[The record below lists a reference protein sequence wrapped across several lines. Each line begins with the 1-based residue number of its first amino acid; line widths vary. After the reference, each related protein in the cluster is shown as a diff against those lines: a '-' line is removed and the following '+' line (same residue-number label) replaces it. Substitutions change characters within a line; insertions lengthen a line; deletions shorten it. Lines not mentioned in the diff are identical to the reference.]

1 MPNHPDSSTQESLAA
16 SPSLAEAGAAE
27 KVINLIMAGMKN
39 YPVFPPDHPSTGRLL
54 QGVRQA
60 VTGFNE
66 KFGDL
71 CFEVGRQQMF
81 YDEKPVCPAEA
92 SDDNPAQVFYR
103 DGIRW
108 FSFLNGV
115 AEDELA
121 ALFKIFNHYRVM
133 PDEPEDD
140 LVTALWRAELPHI
153 LYEASYELWDSEPL
167 TDPGQ
172 YEPTVPESSDGGET
186 DICGQLHPGDAKG
199 WEALRP
205 DTDGEDYQQMSIA
218 MTHGDQGLWEL
229 TAAEQIALQSLIKEG
244 QEYDS
249 SEAAIRLMFLVL
261 RNEEEPQIYES
272 ILSYLKEEFRSS
284 LASRNYRR
292 AYFILDNVR
301 KLEELPAAAKSWRVP
316 IHNRFQSEIIRPEI
330 LQPLISLW
338 PVLAALP
345 AVEIKTIVAV
355 LQLLPTKAGITL
367 TTMIARVDSKHARS
381 LIVEIIASYAT
392 RDHQVLEVLL
402 DGTDEDLVMRMLRVV
417 RDLPDRDTVQQLLGQ
432 AVNHPSQKVRS
443 EAGRL
448 MGRPN
453 SY

>member
-1 MPNHPDSSTQESLAA
+1 MTNLDSSTYGNRGAL
-16 SPSLAEAGAAE
+16 PSVAEAAAAE
-27 KVINLIMAGMKN
+27 KVINIIMAGMKN
-39 YPVFPPDHPSTGRLL
+39 YPVFPPDHPSTDRLL

-60 VTGFNE
+60 VAGFSE

-71 CFEVGRQQMF
+71 CFEVGRQQIL
-81 YDEKPVCPAEA
+81 YDEKPVFSGE
-92 SDDNPAQVFYR
+92 SGDDNPAQVFYR

-108 FSFLNGV
+108 FSFLDGV
-115 AEDELA
+115 TETELA
-121 ALFKIFNHYRVM
+121 ALFKIFNHYRVI

-153 LYEASYELWDSEPL
+153 LYEATYELWDSEPL

-172 YEPTVPESSDGGET
+172 YEPTAPESSSGGAPGAGGKV
-186 DICGQLHPGDAKG
+186 ISGDARG
-199 WEALRP
+199 WDELRP
-205 DTDGEDYQQMSIA
+205 DTDAEDYQQMSIA
-218 MTHGDQGLWEL
+218 TTHGEHGLWEL
-229 TAAEQIALQSLIKEG
+229 TAEEQLALGRLIKEG

-261 RNEEEPQIYES
+261 RKEEEPQVYES

-284 LASRNYRR
+284 LVSRNYRR
-292 AYFILDNVR
+292 SYFILDNVR
-301 KLEELPAAAKSWRVP
+301 KLEELPAAVKPWMVP
-316 IHNRFQSEIIRPEI
+316 IHNHFQAEIIRPEI
-330 LQPLISLW
+330 LQPLISLC

-345 AVEIKTIVAV
+345 ALEIKTIVAV

-367 TTMIARVDSKHARS
+367 AAMIARVESKHARS

-417 RDLPDRDTVQQLLGQ
+417 RDLPNQETAQRLLGQ
-432 AVNHPSQKVRS
+432 AVNHPRQKVRD

-448 MGRPN
+448 MGRQN
-453 SY
+453 HY

>member
-1 MPNHPDSSTQESLAA
+1 MTDLDSSTYRRQGALPAG
-16 SPSLAEAGAAE
+16 AEARAAE
-27 KVINLIMAGMKN
+27 KVINLLMTGMKN
-39 YPVFPPDHPSTGRLL
+39 YPVFPPDHPSTVRML
-54 QGVRQA
+54 QGVRQFVA
-60 VTGFNE
+60 AFNDN
-66 KFGDL
+66 FGDL
-71 CFEVGRQQMF
+71 CFEVGRQQIL
-81 YDEKPVCPAEA
+81 YDEKPVFAGEA
-92 SDDNPAQVFYR
+92 SDDNPAQVFHR

-121 ALFKIFNHYRVM
+121 ALFKIFNHYRVV

-153 LYEASYELWDSEPL
+153 LYEATYELWDSASPVDLSLFEPVASAL
-167 TDPGQ
+167 AT
-172 YEPTVPESSDGGET
+172 ERET
-186 DICGQLHPGDAKG
+186 APREASG

-205 DTDGEDYQQMSIA
+205 DTEGEDYHQLSLA

-229 TAAEQIALQSLIKEG
+229 TAEEHLALEGLIREG

-261 RNEEEPQIYES
+261 RTEEEAQIYDA

-284 LASRNYRR
+284 LVSRNYRR
-292 AYFILDNVR
+292 SYFILDNVR
-301 KLEELPAAAKSWRVP
+301 KLEELPAVVKPWMVP
-316 IHNRFQSEIIRPEI
+316 IHNRFQAEIIRLEI
-330 LQPLISLW
+330 LQPLVSLW

-355 LQLLPTKAGITL
+355 LQLLPTKAGITMSA
-367 TTMIARVDSKHARS
+367 MIAQVDSKPARS

-402 DGTDEDLVMRMLRVV
+402 GGTDEDLVLRMLRVV
-417 RDLPDRDTVQQLLGQ
+417 RDLPEQDTVLRLLGL
-432 AVNHPSQKVRS
+432 AGNHPHQKVRD

-448 MGRPN
+448 RGRGNPR
-453 SY
+453 